1 MNIRFFFLLLWIC
14 SIIFTIFFGWNA
26 YGYYKAI
33 HADDPIEPFLAIEV
47 GNGKIIRDN
56 EAILL
61 TGKESYILKKDDII
75 ETSHSTFW
83 VITWPDKSITRLGE
97 NSRIV
102 IRKMQV
108 SRNYADIQISYDMK
122 RGKVW
127 NTVIRALLW
136 DSYFEARLPKENII
150 AGVRGTIFEIN
161 LENNYIHAVEHA
173 TALSDSSGKWI
184 NLLPGELV
192 SSENIWVKKW
202 REWLD
207 TTWQEWNTLKDAG
220 YKELRLSTMKERI
233 SILVSENGGFFSS
246 IQNTLLKNTIGTEES
261 KILTMIRSGDAEWL
275 ASYSTETLLSALQR
289 VPDLTDTSDREML
302 RQAILSKNVD
312 EKLSRSLHLQSLW
325 DSLDSGNITSS
336 TQAYMESIGTNI
348 TSLKNEWFNTI
359 DTEQLIQNLS
369 GSLDILMKR

>member
-1 MNIRFFFLLLWIC
+1 MNIRFFFLLLWVS
-14 SIIFTIFFGWNA
+14 SIIFMVFFGWSA
-26 YGYYKAI
+26 YGYYQAI
-33 HADDPIEPFLAIEV
+33 HADDPIEPFLSIEI
-47 GNGKIIRDN
+47 GDGKIIRDN

-61 TGKESYILKKDDII
+61 TEKESYILETDDII
-75 ETSHSTFW
+75 ETARGAFW
-83 VITWPDKSITRLGE
+83 LITWPDKSVTRLGE
-97 NSRIV
+97 NSRII
-102 IRKMQV
+102 IRKMEV
-108 SRNYADIQISYDMK
+108 SRNYDTIQISYDMK

-127 NTVIRALLW
+127 NTVIRTLLW

-207 TTWQEWNTLKDAG
+207 NTWQEWNTLKDAG
-220 YKELRLSTMKERI
+220 YKELRLSMMKERI
-233 SILVSENGGFFSS
+233 SILVSEDGGFLAG
-246 IQNTLLKNTIGTEES
+246 IRNTLLHHTIGTEES
-261 KILTMIRSGDAEWL
+261 KILTMIRSGDGAWL

-289 VPDLTDTSDREML
+289 VPDLTDTSDREIL

-312 EKLSRSLHLQSLW
+312 ERLSRWLQLQSFW

-336 TQAYMESIGTNI
+336 TEAYMKSIGTNM
-348 TSLKNEWFNTI
+348 TSMKDEWLDTI
-359 DTEQLIQNLS
+359 DTEKLIQSLS
-369 GSLDILMKR
+369 GSLEALMKR